1 MDNSIKNNIIQFS
14 HLDSYGK
21 LIPVIL
27 ITVWILYN
35 KSMYIFA
42 LTPLGKLIAIS
53 LIVYYTMYD
62 ILHGLIMCGII
73 LLYYQNLPDITLFKS
88 SRDELLSY
96 DQNRF
101 ERFSIIS
108 TNPAT
113 PEIGTR
119 EGGSIPDFKKN
130 HCKNGIVMDKG
141 YPVNPE
147 MIEHI
152 FSDINFKYE
161 KCNPCSDTCDF
172 SLIDTQINTEES
184 LKPKTSDDFSLTKVL
199 DKITGFIPAL
209 WVKSEPFTLL

>member
-1 MDNSIKNNIIQFS
+1 MDNSIKGNMIQFS

-21 LIPVIL
+21 LIPIIL
-27 ITVWILYN
+27 ITIWILYN
-35 KSMYIFA
+35 KNMYIFA

-73 LLYYQNLPDITLFKS
+73 LLYYQNLPDITLFQS
-88 SRDELLSY
+88 SRDDLLAY

-101 ERFSIIS
+101 ERFSTIS
-108 TNPAT
+108 EDPAT
-113 PEIGTR
+113 AKLGTR
-119 EGGSIPDFKKN
+119 DESSINNFKKT

-141 YPVNPE
+141 NPVNPE

-209 WVKSEPFTLL
+209 WVKSERFTLL